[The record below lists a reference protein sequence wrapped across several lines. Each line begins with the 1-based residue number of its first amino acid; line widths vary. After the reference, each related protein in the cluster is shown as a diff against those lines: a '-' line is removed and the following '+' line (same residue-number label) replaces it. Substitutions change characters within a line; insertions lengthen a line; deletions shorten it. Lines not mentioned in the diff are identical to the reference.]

1 MANIESKLTTIRSAS
16 GGEDVRD
23 AIIGALRDIN
33 NDVPADMSNPV
44 QKEYNM
50 PQGSDLTVPLN
61 PPELVSQIIV
71 RQPGSG
77 GKSTTL
83 NDITVTE
90 NGEYPADDPSYDP
103 DKELRYYSKVTV
115 KVPQLANAVLDL
127 EEEITQNGTY
137 SAPADW
143 GVDGIRTF
151 TVNVSGAGGDGPFQ
165 VEFYDKVQSDPTAKA
180 IQTQIIPKN
189 GSAIFNPGQ
198 DGYPKSQIGQAFV
211 GWNPEPVNVTRD
223 MKCYPRFSDQTIEPG
238 EIGDDWT
245 VILAKKGIGYPL
257 GAKKSLAYGAQFT
270 NEEMM
275 ACGYDSE
282 SREEYR
288 RAVFVT
294 EMVKVAEGEGGTNST
309 WLSRAIRVNFG
320 NRPSEETQSYALYT
334 NPCATMQVP
343 YPNHPDRKFLN
354 GPFYS
359 HMSQLF
365 KDAIRPV
372 VKYTQTSYNT
382 DPPFMTTPSE
392 EYIWLPSV
400 RELFW
405 GVPDNP
411 DGLEPEN
418 INGCLGTNAYDKY
431 ITYVP
436 QSLNYLHALSID
448 PEHYVS
454 RLTNLGLPS
463 NGQFGMALR
472 DCDVNGGQG
481 GGGMV
486 VMNPANQGVESGK
499 AYNRILDSG
508 DTRYFHAKQWGD
520 QTYFIF
526 GFCL

>member
-1 MANIESKLTTIRSAS
+1 MADISSKLDKIKSAER
-16 GGEDVRD
+16 GEDVRD

-33 NDVPADMSNPV
+33 NDVPADMSNPERV
-44 QKEYNM
+44 TADM
-50 PQGSDLTVPLN
+50 PGNSDLTIPFN
-61 PPELVSQIIV
+61 PPKLVSEIYV
-71 RQPGSG
+71 RQAGSG

-83 NDITVTE
+83 KDITITE
-90 NGEYPADDPSYDP
+90 NGEYPTDEEDYDSST
-103 DKELRYYSKVTV
+103 ENRYYKKVKV
-115 KVPQLANAVLDL
+115 DVPQLANKIEMDEVVI
-127 EEEITQNGTY
+127 EQNGTY
-137 SAPADW
+137 SATEW
-143 GVDGIRTF
+143 GVDGLRTI
-151 TVNVSGAGGDGPFQ
+151 TVNVQEAAGDGPFQ
-165 VEFYDKVQSDPTAKA
+165 VEFYDKVQTDPTATV
-180 IQTQIIPKN
+180 IQTQLIPKN

-198 DGYPKSQIGQAFV
+198 DGYPKSPIGQAFV

-223 MKCYPRFSDQTIEPG
+223 IKCYPRFSDQTLEPG
-238 EIGDDWT
+238 EISDDWT

-275 ACGYDSE
+275 ACGYSSE

-320 NRPSEETQSYALYT
+320 SLPSEESQSYALYT
-334 NPCATMQVP
+334 NTCVAMQVP

-354 GPFYS
+354 GPFYN

-365 KDAIRPV
+365 KDAIKPV

-382 DPPFMTTPSE
+382 SPPFMTTPSE

-418 INGCLGTNAYDKY
+418 INACLGANAYDKY

-454 RLTNLGLPS
+454 RLTNLWLPS
-463 NGQFGMALR
+463 NGQFGMAFR
-472 DCDVNGGQG
+472 DSDVNGGQG

-486 VMNPANQGVESGK
+486 VMNPGNQGVESGK
-499 AYNRILDSG
+499 AYNRVLDSG
-508 DTRYFHAKQWGD
+508 DTRYFHAKQWSD